1 MLARNKSAVVILPNE
16 RELHI
21 VAVRKDMMRDKE
33 EKEKKGINASVA
45 AGKKIDVGF
54 YEDDENDRDAKKK
67 EEKEEDAP
75 ASTSSSSSSSS
86 YFLGFEI
93 PSKSVFEA
101 NLLLEN
107 SQFVVILDLD
117 ETLLQAA
124 SEGTLERGE

>member
-1 MLARNKSAVVILPNE
+1 MVILLNE

-67 EEKEEDAP
+67 EEKEEDA
-75 ASTSSSSSSSS
+75 TRRRRRVVVVVVL
-86 YFLGFEI
+86 FGFEI

-101 NLLLEN
+101 NFLLEN

-117 ETLLQAA
+117 ETLPAA
-124 SEGTLERGE
+124 SEGTLERISENSGKID